1 MSLLLHALFL
11 KDMEQ
16 KWMNQ
21 AIDLATANVK
31 AGGGPFGAVIV
42 KGDTLIATGVNR
54 VTDTCDPTAHAE
66 VMAIREAGQKLDTHD
81 LQGCVLY
88 ASCEPCPMCL
98 GAILWARL
106 DAVYFAAT
114 RENART
120 AGFDD
125 AHFYEEVNR
134 QPADRELTCRHLPT
148 GQENNPFTAWQSV
161 VHKVRY

>member
-1 MSLLLHALFL
+1 
-11 KDMEQ
+11 
-16 KWMNQ
+16 MNK
-21 AIDLATANVK
+21 AIELATANVK

-42 KGDTLIATGVNR
+42 KGDTLVATGVNR

-66 VMAIREAGQKLDTHD
+66 VMAIREAGQKLRTHD

-114 RENART
+114 REDAKA

-125 AHFYEEVNR
+125 AHFYAEVNR
-134 QPADRELTCRHLPT
+134 QPADRELLCAHLPT
-148 GQENNPFTAWQSV
+148 GRETDPFETWQANAD
-161 VHKVRY
+161 KIRY